1 MNELQNNINNHQNQL
16 NNINSQIHS
25 LQDEQDL
32 VQEKIDD
39 LNAEIINTM
48 TSIGMKEDEIAAK
61 ETELSDKQVQI
72 DQTQEEYN
80 IAKAQEEKQHDD
92 MITRM
97 RMMYENDS
105 SENYVNLLFQG
116 GGLSGMLNRM
126 DFVESVYEYDRQKL
140 QEYEETKEQVL
151 ALWNQLEE
159 EKTQLQADKDQLEA
173 DKADLESQ
181 KSELDVML
189 AKKKQE
195 SANYDAEIKKARQ
208 EASVAKALLQ
218 QEQKQLKQLQA
229 QAQRGNT
236 AAATGSYTTTN
247 YTSVIENAS
256 GSDMGKRLAKYA
268 CQYIGNPYV
277 AGGTSL
283 TNGADCS
290 GFVQQIYKTFGYN
303 LPRVAEDQSQY
314 GTKIPV
320 EDAQPGDLIFYAK
333 NGYVYHV
340 VMYAGDGKT
349 IEAANEDVGI
359 IYGTVYDKDAVW
371 ATRILDDNYAV
382 AGGGI
387 GEVNATQEMY
397 GTDLGNFTIT
407 YYCACEICCNKA
419 DGITATGTPV
429 IEGQT
434 IAVDPSVIPYGTK
447 VIIGGHVFTAEDCGG
462 AIKKNHIDVYVNS
475 HEEALALGVTNAEVY
490 LVK

>member
-1 MNELQNNINNHQNQL
+1 MKKITAGRKVNNVKRRLVSALLLAAVTLTATGSVWESPAETVQAAPSMGELQNRINNHQNQL
-16 NNINSQIHS
+16 NNINSQINS

-48 TSIGMKEDEIAAK
+48 TSIGMKEDEIAEK
-61 ETELSDKQVQI
+61 ETELADKQVQI

-80 IAKAQEEKQHDD
+80 IAKEKEEKQHND

-105 SENYVNLLFQG
+105 SENYVNLLLQG

-189 AKKKQE
+189 AKKKKE
-195 SANYDAEIKKARQ
+195 SANFDAEIKKAKQ

-247 YTSVIENAS
+247 YTSVTTMHPAAIWVS
-256 GSDMGKRLAKYA
+256 GWQNM
-268 CQYIGNPYV
+268 
-277 AGGTSL
+277 
-283 TNGADCS
+283 
-290 GFVQQIYKTFGYN
+290 
-303 LPRVAEDQSQY
+303 
-314 GTKIPV
+314 PV
-320 EDAQPGDLIFYAK
+320 S
-333 NGYVYHV
+333 
-340 VMYAGDGKT
+340 T
-349 IEAANEDVGI
+349 
-359 IYGTVYDKDAVW
+359 
-371 ATRILDDNYAV
+371 
-382 AGGGI
+382 
-387 GEVNATQEMY
+387 
-397 GTDLGNFTIT
+397 
-407 YYCACEICCNKA
+407 
-419 DGITATGTPV
+419 
-429 IEGQT
+429 
-434 IAVDPSVIPYGTK
+434 
-447 VIIGGHVFTAEDCGG
+447 
-462 AIKKNHIDVYVNS
+462 
-475 HEEALALGVTNAEVY
+475 
-490 LVK
+490 

>member
-1 MNELQNNINNHQNQL
+1 MKKKTAGRKVNRAKRKFLCYFLLAAVTLTATGSVWESPAETVQAAPSMSELQNSINNHQNQL
-16 NNINSQIHS
+16 NNINSQINS

-61 ETELSDKQVQI
+61 ETELADKQIQI

-80 IAKAQEEKQHDD
+80 IAKAQEEQQHDD
-92 MITRM
+92 MVS
-97 RMMYENDS
+97 ENDS
-105 SENYVNLLFQG
+105 SENYVNLLLQG

-159 EKTQLQADKDQLEA
+159 EKTQLQVDKDQLEA
-173 DKADLESQ
+173 DKADLENQ

-195 SANYDAEIKKARQ
+195 SANYDAEIKKAKQ

-229 QAQRGNT
+229 RAQQGNT
-236 AAATGSYTTTN
+236 AAATGTYATTN
-247 YTSVIENAS
+247 YTSVIESAS

-290 GFVQQIYKTFGYN
+290 GFTFRVYSDFGYSI
-303 LPRVAEDQSQY
+303 PRTSYEQRSC
-314 GTKIPV
+314 GTGV
-320 EDAQPGDLIFYAK
+320 DYSNAQPGDLICYD
-333 NGYVYHV
+333 GHV
-340 VMYAGDGKT
+340 AMY
-349 IEAANEDVGI
+349 I
-359 IYGTVYDKDAVW
+359 
-371 ATRILDDNYAV
+371 
-382 AGGGI
+382 GGGLI
-387 GEVNATQEMY
+387 VHASTQRTGIKISNANY
-397 GTDLGNFTIT
+397 RPIL
-407 YYCACEICCNKA
+407 
-419 DGITATGTPV
+419 
-429 IEGQT
+429 
-434 IAVDPSVIPYGTK
+434 AVRRV
-447 VIIGGHVFTAEDCGG
+447 V
-462 AIKKNHIDVYVNS
+462 
-475 HEEALALGVTNAEVY
+475 
-490 LVK
+490 

>member
-1 MNELQNNINNHQNQL
+1 MKKTTADRKVNNVKRRLVSALLLAAVTLTATGSVWESPAETVQAAPSMSELQNNINNHQNQL
-16 NNINSQIHS
+16 NNINSQINS

-48 TSIGMKEDEIAAK
+48 TSIGMKEDEIAEK
-61 ETELSDKQVQI
+61 ETELADKQVQI

-80 IAKAQEEKQHDD
+80 IAKEKEEKQHND

-105 SENYVNLLFQG
+105 SENYVNLLLQG

-189 AKKKQE
+189 AKKKKE
-195 SANYDAEIKKARQ
+195 SANFDAEIKKAKQ

-229 QAQRGNT
+229 QAQAQRGNT

-247 YTSVIENAS
+247 YTSVIDNAS

-290 GFVQQIYKTFGYN
+290 GFTFRIYSDFGYSI
-303 LPRVAEDQSQY
+303 PRTSYEQRSC
-314 GTKIPV
+314 GTGV
-320 EDAQPGDLIFYAK
+320 DYSSAQPGDLICYD
-333 NGYVYHV
+333 GHV
-340 VMYAGDGKT
+340 AMY
-349 IEAANEDVGI
+349 I
-359 IYGTVYDKDAVW
+359 
-371 ATRILDDNYAV
+371 
-382 AGGGI
+382 GGGLI
-387 GEVNATQEMY
+387 VHASTQRTGIKVSNANY
-397 GTDLGNFTIT
+397 RPIL
-407 YYCACEICCNKA
+407 
-419 DGITATGTPV
+419 
-429 IEGQT
+429 
-434 IAVDPSVIPYGTK
+434 AVRRV
-447 VIIGGHVFTAEDCGG
+447 V
-462 AIKKNHIDVYVNS
+462 
-475 HEEALALGVTNAEVY
+475 
-490 LVK
+490 

>member
-1 MNELQNNINNHQNQL
+1 MKKKTAGRKVNRAKSKFLCYFLLAAVTLTATGSVWESPAETVQAAPSMSELQNSINNHQNQL
-16 NNINSQIHS
+16 NNINSQINS

-48 TSIGMKEDEIAAK
+48 TSIGMKEDEIASK
-61 ETELSDKQVQI
+61 EMELADKQIQI
-72 DQTQEEYN
+72 NQTQEEYN
-80 IAKAQEEKQHDD
+80 IAKAQEEQQHDD
-92 MITRM
+92 MVSRM

-105 SENYVNLLFQG
+105 SENYVNLLLQG

-159 EKTQLQADKDQLEA
+159 EKTQLEA
-173 DKADLESQ
+173 DKADLENQ

-195 SANYDAEIKKARQ
+195 SANYDAEIKKAKQ

-229 QAQRGNT
+229 RAQQGNT
-236 AAATGSYTTTN
+236 AAATGTYATTN
-247 YTSVIENAS
+247 YTSVIESAS

-290 GFVQQIYKTFGYN
+290 GFTFRVYSDFGYSI
-303 LPRVAEDQSQY
+303 PRTSYEQRSC
-314 GTKIPV
+314 GTGV
-320 EDAQPGDLIFYAK
+320 DYSNAQPGDLICYD
-333 NGYVYHV
+333 GHV
-340 VMYAGDGKT
+340 AMY
-349 IEAANEDVGI
+349 I
-359 IYGTVYDKDAVW
+359 
-371 ATRILDDNYAV
+371 
-382 AGGGI
+382 GGGLI
-387 GEVNATQEMY
+387 VHASTQRTGIKISNANY
-397 GTDLGNFTIT
+397 RPIL
-407 YYCACEICCNKA
+407 
-419 DGITATGTPV
+419 
-429 IEGQT
+429 
-434 IAVDPSVIPYGTK
+434 AVRRV
-447 VIIGGHVFTAEDCGG
+447 V
-462 AIKKNHIDVYVNS
+462 
-475 HEEALALGVTNAEVY
+475 
-490 LVK
+490 

>member
-1 MNELQNNINNHQNQL
+1 MKKTTAGRKVNNVKRRLVSALLLAAVTLTATGSVWESPAETVQAAPSMNELQNRINNHQNQL
-16 NNINSQIHS
+16 NNINSQINS

-195 SANYDAEIKKARQ
+195 SANYDAEIKK
-208 EASVAKALLQ
+208 
-218 QEQKQLKQLQA
+218 LKQLQA

-290 GFVQQIYKTFGYN
+290 GFTFRIYSDFGYSI
-303 LPRVAEDQSQY
+303 PRTSYEQRSC
-314 GTKIPV
+314 GTGV
-320 EDAQPGDLIFYAK
+320 DYSSAQPGDLICYD
-333 NGYVYHV
+333 GHV
-340 VMYAGDGKT
+340 AMY
-349 IEAANEDVGI
+349 I
-359 IYGTVYDKDAVW
+359 
-371 ATRILDDNYAV
+371 
-382 AGGGI
+382 GGGLI
-387 GEVNATQEMY
+387 VHASTQRTGIKVSNANY
-397 GTDLGNFTIT
+397 RPIL
-407 YYCACEICCNKA
+407 
-419 DGITATGTPV
+419 
-429 IEGQT
+429 
-434 IAVDPSVIPYGTK
+434 AVRRV
-447 VIIGGHVFTAEDCGG
+447 V
-462 AIKKNHIDVYVNS
+462 
-475 HEEALALGVTNAEVY
+475 
-490 LVK
+490 

>member
-1 MNELQNNINNHQNQL
+1 MKKTTAGRKVNNVKRRLVSALLLAAVTLTATGSVWESPAETVQAAPSMSELQNNINNHQNQL

-61 ETELSDKQVQI
+61 ETELADKQVQI
-72 DQTQEEYN
+72 NQTQEEYN
-80 IAKAQEEKQHDD
+80 IAKAQEEK
-92 MITRM
+92 
-97 RMMYENDS
+97 
-105 SENYVNLLFQG
+105 
-116 GGLSGMLNRM
+116 
-126 DFVESVYEYDRQKL
+126 
-140 QEYEETKEQVL
+140 
-151 ALWNQLEE
+151 
-159 EKTQLQADKDQLEA
+159 TQLQTDKDQLEA

-290 GFVQQIYKTFGYN
+290 GFTFRIYSDFGYSI
-303 LPRVAEDQSQY
+303 PRTSYEQRSC
-314 GTKIPV
+314 GTGV
-320 EDAQPGDLIFYAK
+320 DYSSAQPGDLICYD
-333 NGYVYHV
+333 GHV
-340 VMYAGDGKT
+340 AMY
-349 IEAANEDVGI
+349 I
-359 IYGTVYDKDAVW
+359 
-371 ATRILDDNYAV
+371 
-382 AGGGI
+382 GGGLI
-387 GEVNATQEMY
+387 VHASTQRTGIKVSNANY
-397 GTDLGNFTIT
+397 RPIL
-407 YYCACEICCNKA
+407 
-419 DGITATGTPV
+419 
-429 IEGQT
+429 
-434 IAVDPSVIPYGTK
+434 AVRRV
-447 VIIGGHVFTAEDCGG
+447 V
-462 AIKKNHIDVYVNS
+462 
-475 HEEALALGVTNAEVY
+475 
-490 LVK
+490 

>member
-1 MNELQNNINNHQNQL
+1 
-16 NNINSQIHS
+16 
-25 LQDEQDL
+25 
-32 VQEKIDD
+32 
-39 LNAEIINTM
+39 
-48 TSIGMKEDEIAAK
+48 MKEEDNGWLYVESGNVRGFVKASEIYTEDAAQALIDAKDNQAYTYLRATVKQTVADK
-61 ETELSDKQVQI
+61 EPALVSDQLDTDKKG
-72 DQTQEEYN
+72 TLN
-80 IAKAQEEKQHDD
+80 IQEEK
-92 MITRM
+92 
-97 RMMYENDS
+97 NADS
-105 SENYVNLLFQG
+105 RVVGTMTAGELCYILADEDSDWVY
-116 GGLSGMLNRM
+116 
-126 DFVESVYEYDRQKL
+126 VESGDVRGFAEKKYLKSDA
-140 QEYEETKEQVL
+140 ETKAQVTERG
-151 ALWNQLEE
+151 ADAYSMAEE
-159 EKTQLQADKDQLEA
+159 NMDPED
-173 DKADLESQ
+173 
-181 KSELDVML
+181 
-189 AKKKQE
+189 
-195 SANYDAEIKKARQ
+195 N
-208 EASVAKALLQ
+208 KALY
-218 QEQKQLKQLQA
+218 
-229 QAQRGNT
+229 
-236 AAATGSYTTTN
+236 YTL
-247 YTSVIENAS
+247 TSTKEGTPSGEIRQSMIEYAS
-256 GSDMGKRLAKYA
+256 
-268 CQYIGNPYV
+268 QFVGNPYV
-277 AGGTSL
+277 WGGTSL

-290 GFVQQIYKTFGYN
+290 GFVQQIYKAYGYD

-371 ATRILDDNYAV
+371 ATRILDDNYTV

>member
-1 MNELQNNINNHQNQL
+1 M
-16 NNINSQIHS
+16 
-25 LQDEQDL
+25 
-32 VQEKIDD
+32 
-39 LNAEIINTM
+39 AEENMDPEDNKALYYTL
-48 TSIGMKEDEIAAK
+48 TS
-61 ETELSDKQVQI
+61 
-72 DQTQEEYN
+72 
-80 IAKAQEEKQHDD
+80 
-92 MITRM
+92 
-97 RMMYENDS
+97 
-105 SENYVNLLFQG
+105 
-116 GGLSGMLNRM
+116 
-126 DFVESVYEYDRQKL
+126 
-140 QEYEETKEQVL
+140 TKEGTPSGEIRQSMIEY
-151 ALWNQLEE
+151 A
-159 EKTQLQADKDQLEA
+159 
-173 DKADLESQ
+173 SQ
-181 KSELDVML
+181 FV
-189 AKKKQE
+189 
-195 SANYDAEIKKARQ
+195 
-208 EASVAKALLQ
+208 
-218 QEQKQLKQLQA
+218 
-229 QAQRGNT
+229 
-236 AAATGSYTTTN
+236 
-247 YTSVIENAS
+247 
-256 GSDMGKRLAKYA
+256 
-268 CQYIGNPYV
+268 GNPYV
-277 AGGTSL
+277 WGGTSL

-290 GFVQQIYKTFGYN
+290 GFVQQIYKAYGYD

-490 LVK
+490 LAK

>member
-1 MNELQNNINNHQNQL
+1 MKKTTAGRKVNNVKRRLVSALLLAAVTLTATGSVWESPVETVQAAPSMGELQNSINNHQNQL
-16 NNINSQIHS
+16 NNINSQINS

-48 TSIGMKEDEIAAK
+48 TSIGMKEDEIAEK
-61 ETELSDKQVQI
+61 ETELADKQVQI

-80 IAKAQEEKQHDD
+80 IAKEKEEKQHND

-105 SENYVNLLFQG
+105 SENYVNLLLQG

-159 EKTQLQADKDQLEA
+159 EKTQLQTDKDQLEA

-189 AKKKQE
+189 AKKKE
-195 SANYDAEIKKARQ
+195 SANFDAEIKKAKQ

-247 YTSVIENAS
+247 YTSVIDNAS

-290 GFVQQIYKTFGYN
+290 GFTFRIYSDFGYSI
-303 LPRVAEDQSQY
+303 PRTSYEQRSC
-314 GTKIPV
+314 GTGV
-320 EDAQPGDLIFYAK
+320 DYSSAQPGDLICYD
-333 NGYVYHV
+333 GHV
-340 VMYAGDGKT
+340 AMY
-349 IEAANEDVGI
+349 I
-359 IYGTVYDKDAVW
+359 
-371 ATRILDDNYAV
+371 
-382 AGGGI
+382 GGGLI
-387 GEVNATQEMY
+387 VHASTQRTGIKVSNANY
-397 GTDLGNFTIT
+397 RPIL
-407 YYCACEICCNKA
+407 
-419 DGITATGTPV
+419 
-429 IEGQT
+429 
-434 IAVDPSVIPYGTK
+434 AVRRV
-447 VIIGGHVFTAEDCGG
+447 V
-462 AIKKNHIDVYVNS
+462 
-475 HEEALALGVTNAEVY
+475 
-490 LVK
+490 